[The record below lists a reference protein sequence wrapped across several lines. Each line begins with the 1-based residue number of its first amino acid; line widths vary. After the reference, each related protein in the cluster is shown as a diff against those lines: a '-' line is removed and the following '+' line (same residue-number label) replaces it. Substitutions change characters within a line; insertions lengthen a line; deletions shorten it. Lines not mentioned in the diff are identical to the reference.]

1 MKILLITSIY
11 LPHIGGIEL
20 YVKNLA
26 ANLIAKGHDVSVFVG
41 FSLSFCPKLFFQLL
55 VFSHFEQTEP
65 IFYRSLL
72 PFSPFSRQAFI
83 FLCILALY
91 ARCTA
96 RKKCVISLT
105 SCESQFFCTKK
116 GIGS

>member
-41 FSLSFCPKLFFQLL
+41 DRFVKSVSLSSFVLIVTAIICCMYSFIILL
-55 VFSHFEQTEP
+55 VVRTWAN
-65 IFYRSLL
+65 RNL
-72 PFSPFSRQAFI
+72 
-83 FLCILALY
+83 
-91 ARCTA
+91 
-96 RKKCVISLT
+96 
-105 SCESQFFCTKK
+105 
-116 GIGS
+116 

>member
-41 FSLSFCPKLFFQLL
+41 DRF
-55 VFSHFEQTEP
+55 V
-65 IFYRSLL
+65 
-72 PFSPFSRQAFI
+72 
-83 FLCILALY
+83 
-91 ARCTA
+91 
-96 RKKCVISLT
+96 KCVSDSL
-105 SCESQFFCTKK
+105 
-116 GIGS
+116 